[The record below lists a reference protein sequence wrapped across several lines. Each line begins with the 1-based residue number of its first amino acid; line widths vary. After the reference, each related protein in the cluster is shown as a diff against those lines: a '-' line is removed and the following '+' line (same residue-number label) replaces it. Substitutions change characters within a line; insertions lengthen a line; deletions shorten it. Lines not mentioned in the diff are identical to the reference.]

1 MTTVG
6 YGDQNAKKIGDGS
19 GTNDGWNMFLI
30 IIMQIFAMAVFAYVK
45 NALFSLKFRKTSNEI
60 IAERSST
67 MMEFVNQ
74 INSKRADKSMQD
86 EIWNQIA
93 FAVEVRV
100 AYSFNDAIKNSHFYK
115 ILTPKLKERLIDQ
128 CLYPFQQKF
137 A

>member
-1 MTTVG
+1 
-6 YGDQNAKKIGDGS
+6 
-19 GTNDGWNMFLI
+19 
-30 IIMQIFAMAVFAYVK
+30 MAVFAYVK

-60 IAERSST
+60 ISERSSM

-115 ILTPKLKERLIDQ
+115 ILTPKLKERLIN
-128 CLYPFQQKF
+128 
-137 A
+137 